1 MIGLKSFS
9 FGIQTIVFCSNLHVS
24 LIYYS
29 VCVFELYNVV
39 KFKANTHS
47 SFKQSFTR
55 YYLPIELYRLWIER
69 EREREREND
78 LIYVFAFSNVI
89 MSEPY

>member
-9 FGIQTIVFCSNLHVS
+9 FAIQTIVFCSNLHVS

>member
-9 FGIQTIVFCSNLHVS
+9 FGIQTIVFHSNLHVG

-39 KFKANTHS
+39 KINANTHS
-47 SFKQSFTR
+47 SFKQSSTR
-55 YYLPIELYRLWIER
+55 YYLPIELYRLWI

>member
-9 FGIQTIVFCSNLHVS
+9 FAIQTIVFCSNLHVS

-69 EREREREND
+69 EREREND

-89 MSEPY
+89 MSEPH

>member
-9 FGIQTIVFCSNLHVS
+9 FAIQTIVFCSNLHVS

-39 KFKANTHS
+39 KFEANTHS

>member
-9 FGIQTIVFCSNLHVS
+9 FGIQTIVFHSNLHVS